1 MEIYLKTFNEY
12 QEFTKSLAVYNTR
25 IAASVPVDLT
35 HMNLHNT
42 HKQEQMP
49 YLYPVLALAEEA
61 GEVAGKVAKYVRKR
75 DTNYELLRADVGKE
89 LGDVAYQLSET
100 ARQFGYTLQEIIDM
114 NVEKLTDRK
123 DRGVLV
129 GEGDN
134 R

>member
-1 MEIYLKTFNEY
+1 MKTFDQY
-12 QEFTKSLAVYNTR
+12 QEFTKSLAVYNENINADI
-25 IAASVPVDLT
+25 IAEDEHGPFVHHEPL
-35 HMNLHNT
+35 N
-42 HKQEQMP
+42 

-61 GEVAGKVAKYVRKR
+61 GEVAGKVAKYIRKS
-75 DTNYELLRADVGKE
+75 DTDYLTLRAAVGKE
-89 LGDVAYQLSET
+89 LGDVAYQLSEA

-114 NVEKLTDRK
+114 NEAKLTDRA